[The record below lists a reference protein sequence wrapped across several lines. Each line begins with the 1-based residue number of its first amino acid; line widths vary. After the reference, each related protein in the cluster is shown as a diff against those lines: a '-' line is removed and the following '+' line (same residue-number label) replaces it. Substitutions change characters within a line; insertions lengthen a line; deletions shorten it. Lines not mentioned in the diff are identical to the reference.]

1 MANPKDPLGD
11 FIVSKGPTD
20 DISPERMAAEVYAE
34 KVAAD
39 LADLGPGGKT
49 RLQAELAAAKDR
61 IAFLEG
67 RLEDA
72 QNSTSRVDQEA
83 AKAIDEARTT
93 RSEILKL
100 RQQEAKIEKQIINAE
115 RAIINKPYGIVGD
128 GMGSMMVT
136 GFEVITETKPKISA
150 VTMPVA
156 ETEKSS
162 IPDGAF
168 DQRIDAAGFEPKI
181 VKLKGDDGKLKTYE
195 LPPEKQAEKASA
207 QAAQGERNKIA
218 AQKSTEETRKT
229 AKERMT
235 RDPQA
240 SVLLSATGALGKLLK
255 DSVNLMDG

>member
-11 FIVSKGPTD
+11 FIAPKGPTD

-49 RLQAELAAAKDR
+49 RLQAELAAAQDR

-67 RLEDA
+67 RLQDA
-72 QNSTSRVDQEA
+72 QSATARNDQKTAKMEEELDRARGLKEMIIAEEKRIIRDEKTVLTNPYGVAGTGFDNMAIAGVSITA
-83 AKAIDEARTT
+83 AKTPQATT
-93 RSEILKL
+93 VSI
-100 RQQEAKIEKQIINAE
+100 
-115 RAIINKPYGIVGD
+115 
-128 GMGSMMVT
+128 
-136 GFEVITETKPKISA
+136 
-150 VTMPVA
+150 PVA
-156 ETEKSS
+156 GEN
-162 IPDGAF
+162 PLQF

-195 LPPEKQAEKASA
+195 LPPEKQAKKASA
-207 QAAQGERNKIA
+207 QAAQGERNKIV
-218 AQKSTEETRKT
+218 AQESTEATRKQ
-229 AKERMT
+229 AKQQMA